1 MQKSDMGSS
10 PVNIRKKG
18 PDPEQ
23 IATKG
28 FWVLNRS
35 LGHKQLQKK
44 NRPKSDHGKWVKLH
58 FEFLLLA
65 LPLHGAS
72 ESDNHVFSC
81 YVILRNDVFYV
92 KGLKKC
98 QNT

>member
-1 MQKSDMGSS
+1 VKLVKTSPGLEQVKNDSMKRFNKEQPIGVNTRFGSTLIS

-28 FWVLNRS
+28 FFVLNRS

-44 NRPKSDHGKWVKLH
+44 NCPKSDHGKWVKLH
-58 FEFLLLA
+58 FEFLVLA
-65 LPLHGAS
+65 LPLG
-72 ESDNHVFSC
+72 
-81 YVILRNDVFYV
+81 
-92 KGLKKC
+92 
-98 QNT
+98 Q